1 MNLKKTILCLFAC
14 LTFLPLAAQKT
25 MTISGVVVD
34 ENGLPMP
41 GVFVYESSNKKNG
54 TMTGEDGKWS
64 LITGASAK
72 TLTFEMLSYKSVTL
86 PIKETVLVQLELDAN
101 MIDEVVV
108 TGIYTRKVESFT
120 GAAQSVTR
128 DELKKISSDNVFKSL
143 QTLDPSLL
151 LYDNLSEG
159 SNPNAVASMQIRG
172 ASSFADESSD
182 LQNPNTPLF
191 ILDGFEADLEKIKD
205 LDMNRI
211 ESVTIL
217 KDASAKAIYGSKAGN
232 GVIVIETK
240 TLRGN
245 QSSISYNGSYEWEM
259 PDLSSYNLCNAL
271 EKLEIE
277 RRENYYEGLASS
289 SAQLEDAMN
298 LYYSRLKRAMEGES
312 TYWLSKPLRTAF
324 HHKHTLE
331 VELGGKDLKN
341 LLHLSYNDYP
351 GVMKGSYRKTLSGDV
366 STSYRLG
373 NWNFRNIM
381 EFTSMSS
388 EDSPYGTFNEYTV
401 LNPYYNP
408 YDESGNLVKTFDTVI
423 GGQTRLSV
431 ANPLYDAS
439 IGTKESD
446 SYTDFTDNLYIEYN
460 FSKSLKLVGRFGIES
475 KKSESEAFY
484 PANHSK
490 FINYIDSD
498 SYQLRK
504 GTYDIDNATYFKF
517 SGDVSAQFNKKFKD
531 AHDVFAT
538 AQYTINQEQ
547 SKNVTNY
554 TEGFPSSRMNDIT
567 FARQYAEGKTPSGT
581 SSIARN
587 IGFLLTTGYSYKDR
601 YMLDATVKASASSVF
616 GTNNRWGTFWS
627 VGLAWNLHNEE
638 FMESASSSWLKQLKF
653 RGSVGT
659 SGNQKYAATMSIP
672 IYKFYSTS
680 YYDNFTG
687 ASVQNMG
694 NPNLG
699 WESKMDW
706 NVGVDFK
713 TQRLSLIA
721 NLYLSDTKNLV
732 FQRSIL
738 PSTGFSS
745 VMDNLGKVRNKGVE
759 LSANYRVYQQGS
771 SYFSL
776 FGSIALND
784 NRILEISDE
793 LRDYNEKQQ
802 QSAAESGAETPV
814 VQYYNGAPMNSIWV
828 VPSLGIDPVTG
839 KEIFL
844 DKNGNMTNV
853 WSASNLRNYGSSDPL
868 YNGSVGVNGEIKG
881 FGINLACTFYGG
893 GYAYNTT
900 LVGKVENVPVSQ
912 NLDRRIYS
920 GRWYYAGQQA
930 QYRNG
935 ESSKTQATSRFVQKN
950 NVFKLS
956 SISLYYEF
964 PYQMIKKAKMQRLR
978 LSVYMNDLYTF
989 SSIHIERGTSYPYAR
1004 SVTGAVSVTF

>member
-1 MNLKKTILCLFAC
+1 MRKTILCLLAILAFI
-14 LTFLPLAAQKT
+14 PLAAQKT

-34 ENGLPMP
+34 ENGQPMP
-41 GVFVYESSNKKNG
+41 GVFVYDTNNKKTG
-54 TMTGEDGKWS
+54 TMTGEEGKWA
-64 LITGASAK
+64 LITGAATK
-72 TLTFEMLSYKSVTL
+72 TLTFEMLSYKTLTL
-86 PIKETVLVQLELDAN
+86 PIKETVLVKLESDAN

-120 GAAQSVTR
+120 GAAQSVTHE
-128 DELKKISSDNVFKSL
+128 DLKRISSDNVFKSL

-172 ASSFADESSD
+172 ASSFADESSS

-240 TLRGN
+240 TLRAN
-245 QSSISYNGSYEWEM
+245 KSSISYNGSFEWEM
-259 PDLSSYNLCNAL
+259 PDLTSYNLCNAL

-277 RRENYYEGLASS
+277 RREGYYESMASS
-289 SAQLEDAMN
+289 SDQLEDAMN
-298 LYYSRLKRAMEGES
+298 LYNRRLKRALEGES

-331 VELGGKDLKN
+331 VELGGKDVKN

-351 GVMKGSYRKTLSGDV
+351 GVMKGSYRKTISGDV
-366 STSYRLG
+366 STAYRLG

-381 EFTSMSS
+381 EFTSMKS
-388 EDSPYGTFNEYTV
+388 EDSPYGTFDQYTT

-408 YDESGNLVKTFDTVI
+408 YDESGNLVRTFDTVI
-423 GGQTRLSV
+423 AGQTRLSV

-439 IGTKESD
+439 IGTKKAD
-446 SYTDFTDNLYIEYN
+446 GYTEFTDNLYIEYN
-460 FSKSLKLVGRFGIES
+460 FSKALKIVGRFGIES
-475 KKSESEAFY
+475 KKSDSDEFY
-484 PANHSK
+484 PANHSS
-490 FINYIDSD
+490 FIHYINEE

-504 GTYDIDNATYFKF
+504 GSYTQDNARYFKF
-517 SGDVSAQFNKKFKD
+517 SGDVSAQFNKKFAD

-538 AQYTINQEQ
+538 AQYTIMQEK
-547 SKNVTNY
+547 SSNVTNY
-554 TEGFPSSRMNDIT
+554 AEGFPSNRMNDIT
-567 FARQYAEGKTPSGT
+567 FARQYAEGRTPSGT
-581 SSIARN
+581 SSIARSL
-587 IGFLLTTGYSYKDR
+587 GFLLTTGYSYKDR

-627 VGLAWNLHNEE
+627 VGVAWNLHNEE
-638 FMESASSSWLKQLKF
+638 FFSGASDWLRQLKF
-653 RGSVGT
+653 RASVGT
-659 SGNQKYAATMSIP
+659 SGNQKYAATMSVP
-672 IYKFYSTS
+672 IYNFISTS
-680 YYDNFTG
+680 YYDSFTG
-687 ASVQNMG
+687 ATVQNMG
-694 NPNLG
+694 NSNLG

-721 NLYLSDTKNLV
+721 NVYLSDTKNLV
-732 FQRSIL
+732 FQRTIL
-738 PSTGFSS
+738 PSTGFGY
-745 VMDNLGKVRNKGVE
+745 VMDNLGKVRNKGLE
-759 LSANYRVYQQGS
+759 ISANYRIYQQGS
-771 SYFSL
+771 SYFSV
-776 FGSIALND
+776 FGSIATND

-802 QSAAESGAETPV
+802 QAAAESGAETPV

-844 DKNGNMTNV
+844 DKNDNYTNV
-853 WSASNLRNYGSSDPL
+853 WSAANLRNYGSSDPMF
-868 YNGSVGVNGEIKG
+868 NGSAGLNGEIKG
-881 FGINLACTFYGG
+881 FGFNLACTFYGG

-900 LVGKVENVPVSQ
+900 LVGKVENVSVSQ
-912 NLDRRIYS
+912 NLDKRIYS

-935 ESSKTQATSRFVQKN
+935 EQSRTQATSRFVQKN
-950 NVFKLS
+950 DVFKIS

-964 PYQMIKKAKMQRLR
+964 PYQLIKKAKMQRLR
-978 LSVYMNDLYTF
+978 LSVYLNDIYTF
-989 SSIHIERGTSYPYAR
+989 SSIRIERGTNYPYAR
-1004 SVTGAVSVTF
+1004 SVTGSVAVTF